1 MIAAAEPPSPPA
13 YHASDQYLEE
23 YGTLYDHLG
32 MLSDH
37 ERMRAYHDAIRLNA
51 EAHFKGKVVL
61 DVGTGTGIL
70 AIWAAQAGARR
81 VFAVEGTSVAQH
93 AETMAKAHG
102 FGGVIEVLRGRMED
116 VTLPEPVDVIV
127 SEWMGYFL
135 LRESMIHSVIY
146 ARDKWMR
153 EGGVMYPS
161 SARLLLASLQDAA
174 FVEERQLDS
183 QDAMRTWDASAD
195 EMKSR
200 YGLDFGALRK
210 QYEQEHHTYTY
221 RQAWQGRV
229 PSSSVGHD
237 EVELLHIDMH
247 NVTKEELFGWTRE
260 IELADVEHAQG
271 VVGYFDVRFCGHATA
286 PATECVELT
295 TSPHAPPTHWGQSGL
310 LLDPLATRPA
320 LRVGLESCR
329 RSHHDLNFTMWY
341 QAAQGEPRHASYSI
355 SNDFRGYAELSS
367 DQGEADAEAEGGA
380 EAGESPYSPEAA
392 YDYED
397 DEAD

>member
-1 MIAAAEPPSPPA
+1 MVRLGRSCSLPALCMIAAAEPPSPPA

-153 EGGVMYPS
+153 EGGVMC
-161 SARLLLASLQDAA
+161 AA
-174 FVEERQLDS
+174 
-183 QDAMRTWDASAD
+183 
-195 EMKSR
+195 
-200 YGLDFGALRK
+200 GLFLF
-210 QYEQEHHTYTY
+210 HHP
-221 RQAWQGRV
+221 A
-229 PSSSVGHD
+229 PPPPPPPPPPP
-237 EVELLHIDMH
+237 
-247 NVTKEELFGWTRE
+247 
-260 IELADVEHAQG
+260 
-271 VVGYFDVRFCGHATA
+271 A
-286 PATECVELT
+286 PARRH
-295 TSPHAPPTHWGQSGL
+295 SP
-310 LLDPLATRPA
+310 
-320 LRVGLESCR
+320 R
-329 RSHHDLNFTMWY
+329 RSCSRRTS
-341 QAAQGEPRHASYSI
+341 APAC
-355 SNDFRGYAELSS
+355 
-367 DQGEADAEAEGGA
+367 
-380 EAGESPYSPEAA
+380 SPSP
-392 YDYED
+392 
-397 DEAD
+397 